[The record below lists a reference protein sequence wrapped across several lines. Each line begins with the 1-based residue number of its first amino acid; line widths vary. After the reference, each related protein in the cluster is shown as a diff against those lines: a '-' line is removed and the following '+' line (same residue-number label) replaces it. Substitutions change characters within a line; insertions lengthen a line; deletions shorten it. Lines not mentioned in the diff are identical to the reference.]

1 MASSIFF
8 RQAGL
13 FVAPNFLKAEL
24 AERVRR
30 EMLIAPTEKGLVVKS
45 DGQDHLD
52 EDIRKVESGIVPH
65 EIRATVKHSLRG
77 LMPDLEKHFNVELA
91 GCESPHYLIY
101 RPGDFF
107 VPHSD
112 GGERGKN
119 GDTRK
124 RRVSAVIFL
133 NRESRE
139 PAEETYGGGRLTF
152 YGLLDGPQWERC
164 GVPLSAEPGLLVA
177 FRSETLHEVTPVS
190 RGQRLSVVAWY
201 YAP

>member
-1 MASSIFF
+1 MASPLFF
-8 RQAGL
+8 RRAGL
-13 FVAPNFLKAEL
+13 FVAPDFLKAEF

-30 EMLIAPTEKGLVVKS
+30 EMLIAPTEKGLVVTS

-77 LMPDLEKHFNVELA
+77 LMSDLEKHFNVELA

-119 GDTRK
+119 EDTRK
-124 RRVSAVIFL
+124 RRVSVVIFL
-133 NRESRE
+133 NRESSE
-139 PAEETYGGGRLTF
+139 PAEETYGGGHLTF

-164 GVPLSAEPGLLVA
+164 GIPLTAEPGLLVA
-177 FRSETLHEVTPVS
+177 FRSETLHEVKPVS
-190 RGQRLSVVAWY
+190 HGQRLSVVAWY
-201 YAP
+201 YAA

>member
-1 MASSIFF
+1 MFF

-13 FVAPNFLKAEL
+13 FVAPDFLNGEFV
-24 AERVRR
+24 ERVRR
-30 EMLIAPTEKGLVVKS
+30 EMLTAPREKGLVVTS

-52 EDIRKVESGIVPH
+52 ENIRKVESGIVPH
-65 EIRATVKHSLRG
+65 ETRVSVRQGLRG
-77 LMPDLEKHFNVELA
+77 LMPDLEKHFNVELTD
-91 GCESPHYLIY
+91 CESPHYLIY

-107 VPHSD
+107 ARHSD
-112 GGERGKN
+112 GGERGN
-119 GDTRK
+119 NEDTRK

-139 PAEETYGGGRLTF
+139 PTEETYGGGRLTF
-152 YGLLDGPQWERC
+152 YGLLDGLQWERC
-164 GVPLSAEPGLLVA
+164 GIPLSAEPGLLVA

-190 RGQRLSVVAWY
+190 HGQRLSVVAWY